1 MADREFG
8 KAWVRSE
15 WQRVKKALFSPT
27 APVKHN
33 STPRKIRFP
42 PGSKAR
48 CKELVVE
55 AAQAPSMLA
64 WLEKRLA
71 RFKLESHR
79 RAFMGKGN

>member
-1 MADREFG
+1 MFT
-8 KAWVRSE
+8 KAKV
-15 WQRVKKALFSPT
+15 T
-27 APVKHN
+27 HD

-48 CKELVVE
+48 CQELVVGS
-55 AAQAPSMLA
+55 AQAPSMLA

-71 RFKLESHR
+71 KFKLESHR